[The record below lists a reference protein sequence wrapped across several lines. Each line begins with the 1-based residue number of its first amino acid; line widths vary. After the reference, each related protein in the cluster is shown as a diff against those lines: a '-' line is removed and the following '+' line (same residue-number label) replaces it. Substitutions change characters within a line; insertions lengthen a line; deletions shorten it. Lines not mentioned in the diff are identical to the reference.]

1 VGSPNVEHV
10 DFAYSDGEQHTI
22 TTDNHLT
29 NFLRELV
36 VFWRKGKAFRHYAE
50 LFRYCCP

>member
-1 VGSPNVEHV
+1 VEHV
-10 DFAYSDGEQHTI
+10 DFALSDGEEHTI

-36 VFWRKGKAFRHYAE
+36 VFRRKRKAFRHYAE
-50 LFRYCCP
+50 LLGNCYP